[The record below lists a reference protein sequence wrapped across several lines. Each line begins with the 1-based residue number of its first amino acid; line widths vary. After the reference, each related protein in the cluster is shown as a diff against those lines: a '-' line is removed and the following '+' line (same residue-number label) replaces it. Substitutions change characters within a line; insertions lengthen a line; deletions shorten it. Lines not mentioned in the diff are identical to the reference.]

1 MTRPRPRHAQ
11 GGQGAPGRRYGL
23 GQGLQGEVDLNLPT
37 LVDLGCAAMT
47 TARPGAV
54 GYSDEICA
62 RNTQRPSP
70 RQSANRNKQKIG

>member
-37 LVDLGCAAMT
+37 LVDLGCAAVT
-47 TARPGAV
+47 TAGPGTV

>member
-1 MTRPRPRHAQ
+1 MARPRPRHAE
-11 GGQGAPGRRYGL
+11 GGQGAPGWRDRL
-23 GQGLQGEVDLNLPT
+23 GERLQGEVDLNLPT
-37 LVDLGCAAMT
+37 LVDLGCAAVT

-62 RNTQRPSP
+62 SNTQRLSP